1 MGSATSRLSLVVFVL
16 SGTIAA
22 DEVLLPLFSRLPAG
36 GPITGW
42 QVLKPAPK
50 APDTR
55 YTLVDDAGAVVVQ
68 AEAVAS
74 MSGLVRA
81 VPRSTAGE
89 RPHLHWRWRIER
101 PLTNADMTQKAG
113 DDYAARV
120 YVLFDYPRERLPW
133 ATRAKLA
140 LAEALYG
147 QPVPTAALNYVWD
160 NRQPVGTIK
169 PNAYTERVRMV
180 VLESGAAKAGQWV
193 SESRDLNADFRAAFG
208 EDAPPV
214 SGVAIATD
222 TDNTGETVRGWFG
235 DLELR

>member
-1 MGSATSRLSLVVFVL
+1 MGSATSRLSLALLALAGPAVAGDASLPRF
-16 SGTIAA
+16 STQTPGQPIA
-22 DEVLLPLFSRLPAG
+22 
-36 GPITGW
+36 GW
-42 QVLKPAPK
+42 QVLKPASK

-55 YTLVDDAGAVVVQ
+55 YTLVDEDGAVVIQ

-81 VPRSTAGE
+81 LQPPAAGAS
-89 RPHLHWRWRIER
+89 RLQWRWRIER

-147 QPVPTAALNYVWD
+147 QPVPTAAINYVWD
-160 NRQPVGTIK
+160 NRQPVGSIK

-180 VLESGAAKAGQWV
+180 VLESGTAKAGQWV
-193 SESRDLNADFRAAFG
+193 SESRDLSADFRAAFG

-222 TDNTGETVRGWFG
+222 TDNTGETARAWFG

>member
-1 MGSATSRLSLVVFVL
+1 MGSPASRLSLL
-16 SGTIAA
+16 LLALGGAA
-22 DEVLLPLFSRLPAG
+22 LADDARLPRFSTQTPG
-36 GPITGW
+36 QPIAGW
-42 QVLKPAPK
+42 QLLKPAPK

-55 YTLVDDAGAVVVQ
+55 YTLVDDDGAVVVQ
-68 AEAVAS
+68 ADAVAS
-74 MSGLVRA
+74 MSGLLRA
-81 VPRSTAGE
+81 LKSPLAGPAQL
-89 RPHLHWRWRIER
+89 RWRWRIER
-101 PLTNADMTQKAG
+101 PLATADMTQKAG

-120 YVLFDYPRERLPW
+120 YVLFDYPCERLPW
-133 ATRAKLA
+133 TTRAKLA

-160 NRQPVGTIK
+160 NHQPVGTIK

-180 VLESGAAKAGQWV
+180 VLESGATKAGQWV
-193 SESRDLNADFRAAFG
+193 SETRDLNADFRAAFG

-222 TDNTGETVRGWFG
+222 TDNTGETTRAWFG

>member
-1 MGSATSRLSLVVFVL
+1 MGSATSRLSLALLALAGPAVAGDASLPRF
-16 SGTIAA
+16 SAQTPGQPIA
-22 DEVLLPLFSRLPAG
+22 
-36 GPITGW
+36 GW

-55 YTLVDDAGAVVVQ
+55 YTLVDEGGAVVIQ

-81 VPRSTAGE
+81 LQPPAAGPS
-89 RPHLHWRWRIER
+89 RLQWRWRIER
-101 PLTNADMTQKAG
+101 PLANADMTQKAG

-180 VLESGAAKAGQWV
+180 VLESGTAKAGQWI

-222 TDNTGETVRGWFG
+222 TDNTGETARAWFG